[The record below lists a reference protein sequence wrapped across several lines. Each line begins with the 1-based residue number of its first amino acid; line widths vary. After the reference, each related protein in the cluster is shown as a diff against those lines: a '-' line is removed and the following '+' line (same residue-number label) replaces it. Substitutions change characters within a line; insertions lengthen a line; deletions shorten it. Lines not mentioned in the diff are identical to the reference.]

1 VSRLAGGSHHEQAK
15 CIVYWHTEVLGGWLT
30 PRGPRGWGQE
40 SGHQDA
46 RKVQCSRDDTRI
58 NGTFKPLGLKKN
70 GQGVLLMGDKR
81 GNWFNAIAEHWSF
94 ERWFRLLSG
103 SRGVV
108 QSAGL
113 IA

>member
-1 VSRLAGGSHHEQAK
+1 MLTRRLYHG
-15 CIVYWHTEVLGGWLT
+15 
-30 PRGPRGWGQE
+30 
-40 SGHQDA
+40 
-46 RKVQCSRDDTRI
+46 TRI
-58 NGTFKPLGLKKN
+58 NGTFKPLGLKKD

-81 GNWFNAIAEHWSF
+81 GNWFDAIAEHWTF

-113 IA
+113 MHEWKAELVSNLC